1 MFERHIVDWDD
12 AYANGANIAG
22 SDRWPAAWAEP
33 AAAFRDALSAESR
46 ARLDIA
52 YGDGSRN
59 RLDLFLPKAAPKGL
73 V

>member
-33 AAAFRDALSAESR
+33 AQA
-46 ARLDIA
+46 
-52 YGDGSRN
+52 
-59 RLDLFLPKAAPKGL
+59 
-73 V
+73 